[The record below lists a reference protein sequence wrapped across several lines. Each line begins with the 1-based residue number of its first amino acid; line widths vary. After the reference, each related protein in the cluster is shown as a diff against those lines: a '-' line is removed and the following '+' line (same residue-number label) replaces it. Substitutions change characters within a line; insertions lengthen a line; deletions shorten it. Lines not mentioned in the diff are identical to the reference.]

1 MIINGKCGMINDGR
15 KNVLVVKMLQWNAN
29 ETTKKK
35 LGRLEFNKI
44 LEKLSKFE
52 NESTNG
58 TNISTDICEIEI
70 KEENVTG
77 KGNCKFGGIHL
88 QRNVV
93 DREMIKESKQK
104 PNGN

>member
-1 MIINGKCGMINDGR
+1 MKR
-15 KNVLVVKMLQWNAN
+15 QWNN
-29 ETTKKK
+29 KKK
-35 LGRLEFNKI
+35 LGRLEINKI
-44 LEKLSKFE
+44 LKKLSKFE
-52 NESTNG
+52 NES
-58 TNISTDICEIEI
+58 NISTDICEIEI

>member
-1 MIINGKCGMINDGR
+1 MKR
-15 KNVLVVKMLQWNAN
+15 QWNN
-29 ETTKKK
+29 KKK
-35 LGRLEFNKI
+35 LGRLEINK
-44 LEKLSKFE
+44 
-52 NESTNG
+52 
-58 TNISTDICEIEI
+58 IEI